1 MQEIIDFFL
10 SPYQGATTF
19 NISLEVIA
27 VIFGVVGVWFGK
39 REHILVYPLGIIST
53 VIFVYICYKFKLY
66 GDVIINAYYTLM
78 SIYGWYMWLQI
89 KEGEALAIS
98 RMSQKDMGKAIV
110 IFIST
115 ALLVI
120 TVYLYENKFDKW
132 TDYVDTITTGLCF
145 AAMWLMANKKLEHW
159 LLWILA
165 NIISIP
171 LYFVKGLGFTGIQ
184 FIILLIIAIQ
194 GHIAWK
200 KHLDK
205 NLATA

>member
-1 MQEIIDFFL
+1 MSQIFDYFL
-10 SPYQGATTF
+10 APYEGATVL
-19 NISLEVIA
+19 NITLEIIA

-39 REHILVYPLGIIST
+39 RENILVYPLGIIST
-53 VIFVYICYKFKLY
+53 VIFVYICYIFELF
-66 GDVIINAYYTLM
+66 GDVIINIYYTIM
-78 SIYGWYMWLQI
+78 SIYGWYTWLKI
-89 KEGEALAIS
+89 KNGTPLAIS
-98 RMSQKDMGKAIV
+98 RMSKKDIGKAII
-110 IFIST
+110 IFTST

-120 TVYLYENKFDKW
+120 AIYIYENKFDKW

-159 LLWILA
+159 SLWIIA

-184 FIILLIIAIQ
+184 FLILLIIAIQ

-200 KHLDK
+200 KHLD
-205 NLATA
+205 NSPVIA